1 VDFLAQFSAINFFFW
16 LSRSH
21 RPASDRRTG
30 FSEMDIVLP
39 IFFDRLGG
47 VCADDW
53 WRGFSGIGG
62 PNFASNVLFN

>member
-1 VDFLAQFSAINFFFW
+1 
-16 LSRSH
+16 
-21 RPASDRRTG
+21 
-30 FSEMDIVLP
+30 MDIVLP

-62 PNFASNVLFN
+62 PNFASDVLFN